1 MNTIIIIVFHSS
13 FSLAGMVTNISL
25 VAEREGEGD
34 GESRD
39 RSAKRRQKREA
50 LSDRGPSCTCLIM
63 MFDQ

>member
-1 MNTIIIIVFHSS
+1 MNTTIIIVFHSS

-39 RSAKRRQKREA
+39 RSETETQKR
-50 LSDRGPSCTCLIM
+50 GPERQRHLVH
-63 MFDQ
+63 MF